1 MWKKTN
7 VMVVGVFLV
16 IIVLLRD
23 FLMGWEEVS
32 VSEASSLALVWE
44 RDGLECKA
52 QDAWIQ
58 QGRVRKIECELYT
71 YE

>member
-1 MWKKTN
+1 MWKKSN

-32 VSEASSLALVWE
+32 VSEASSLA
-44 RDGLECKA
+44 
-52 QDAWIQ
+52 
-58 QGRVRKIECELYT
+58 
-71 YE
+71 